1 MTIWRDSLRDVDG
14 TDLDSGSNGLN
25 TEGVLVVPVVWS
37 DAMVDGSKTT
47 LVSFELKY
55 DRDHCSTAPAPR
67 VINESYTIP
76 PNSGQTDPRCAKLR
90 LGDFEKSLQK
100 NAM

>member
-37 DAMVDGSKTT
+37 TDAMVDGSKTT

-55 DRDHCSTAPAPR
+55 DRDHCSTAPTPR

-76 PNSGQTDPRCAKLR
+76 PNSGQTDPRCV
-90 LGDFEKSLQK
+90 GDLEKSLQK
-100 NAM
+100 NAI